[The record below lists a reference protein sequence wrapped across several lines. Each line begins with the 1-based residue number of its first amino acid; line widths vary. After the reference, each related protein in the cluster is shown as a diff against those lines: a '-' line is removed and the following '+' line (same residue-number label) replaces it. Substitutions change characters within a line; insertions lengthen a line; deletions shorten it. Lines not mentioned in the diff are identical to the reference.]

1 MAVMPPVTLVRRG
14 RAAIVTLDRPDRRNA
29 LDRPTLDEL
38 GRIGRELVRDAGVGA
53 VVLTGTGDQAFC
65 AGADLKERVGMSDDE
80 VRAMLGQYRTDLAWL
95 SSSPFPVVAALNG
108 AAFGGGLELALA
120 CDLRVA
126 APHAVLAL
134 PETSLGII
142 PAAGGTQ
149 RLPRLVGLAKA
160 MELVL
165 LGTRLT
171 AAEAFALGIVNRV
184 SAAGIGVLDDTLA
197 WLAPVLDGAPI
208 AMRAALEALRASVAL
223 PLAEGLAAERHAY
236 EACLVSEDRKE
247 ALAAFA
253 QKRKPAFRGL

>member
-1 MAVMPPVTLVRRG
+1 MPSVTLVRRG
-14 RAAIVTLDRPDRRNA
+14 RAAIVTLERPDRRNA
-29 LDRPTLDEL
+29 LDRPTLAEL
-38 GRIGRELVRDAGVGA
+38 GKLGRQLSAEAELRA
-53 VVLTGTGDQAFC
+53 VVLTGSGEQAFC
-65 AGADLKERVGMSDDE
+65 AGADLKERAGMDENE
-80 VRAMLGQYRTDLAWL
+80 VRAMLGQYRTELAWL

-108 AAFGGGLELALA
+108 AALGGGLELALA

-126 APHAVLAL
+126 APHALLGL

-142 PAAGGTQ
+142 PAAGGSQ

-171 AAEAFALGIVNRV
+171 AAEALALGLVNRV
-184 SAAGIGVLDDTLA
+184 AVEGTNVVDDTLA
-197 WLAPVLDGAPI
+197 WLAPVLEGSPV
-208 AMRAALEALRASVAL
+208 AMRAALEALRAATVL
-223 PLAEGLAAERHAY
+223 PLPEGLEAERRAY

-253 QKRKPAFRGL
+253 EKRKPIFRGR

>member
-1 MAVMPPVTLVRRG
+1 
-14 RAAIVTLDRPDRRNA
+14 
-29 LDRPTLDEL
+29 
-38 GRIGRELVRDAGVGA
+38 VGA
-53 VVLTGTGDQAFC
+53 VVLTASGDQAFC
-65 AGADLKERVGMSDDE
+65 AGADLKERAGMSDDE
-80 VRAMLGQYRTDLAWL
+80 VRAMLGQYRTELAWL

-108 AAFGGGLELALA
+108 AALGGGLELALA

-126 APHAVLAL
+126 AAHAVLGL

-160 MELVL
+160 TELVL

-171 AAEAFALGIVNRV
+171 AAEALTLGLVNRV
-184 SAAGIGVLDDTLA
+184 TLAGTSVLDDTLA
-197 WLAPVLDGAPI
+197 WLAPVLDGSPI

-253 QKRKPAFRGL
+253 EKRNPVFRGR

>member
-1 MAVMPPVTLVRRG
+1 MGIMPSVTLVRRG
-14 RAAIVTLDRPDRRNA
+14 RAAIVTLARPDRRNA
-29 LDRPTLDEL
+29 LDRPTLAEL
-38 GRIGRELVRDAGVGA
+38 GRIGSELGNDAAVGA

-65 AGADLKERVGMSDDE
+65 AGADLKERAGMSDDE
-80 VRAMLGQYRTDLAWL
+80 VRAMLGQYRTELAWL

-108 AAFGGGLELALA
+108 AALGGGLELALA

-126 APHAVLAL
+126 AAHAVLGL

-171 AAEAFALGIVNRV
+171 AAEALALGIVNRV
-184 SAAGIGVLDDTLA
+184 AAAGTSVLEDTLA
-197 WLAPVLDGAPI
+197 WLAPVLDGSPI

-253 QKRKPAFRGL
+253 EKRKPVFGGR